1 MEGTVDSLF
10 DKVMKILVAL
20 GYMIAIIMAIFIFI
34 IALWVIGGWV
44 A

>member
-1 MEGTVDSLF
+1 MNSIL
-10 DKVMKILVAL
+10 KIVVAV
-20 GYMIAIIMAIFIFI
+20 GYMLAIILAIFLFI

>member
-1 MEGTVDSLF
+1 M
-10 DKVMKILVAL
+10 DKVLKIVVAV
-20 GYMIAIIMAIFIFI
+20 GYMLAIILAMFLFI

>member
-1 MEGTVDSLF
+1 MNSI
-10 DKVMKILVAL
+10 MKIVVAV
-20 GYMIAIIMAIFIFI
+20 GYMLAIILAMFLFI

>member
-1 MEGTVDSLF
+1 MNSI
-10 DKVMKILVAL
+10 MKIVVAV
-20 GYMIAIIMAIFIFI
+20 GYMLAMILAAFLFI

>member
-1 MEGTVDSLF
+1 MEGIVDSLF

>member
-1 MEGTVDSLF
+1 MEVTM
-10 DKVMKILVAL
+10 DKVLKIVVAV
-20 GYMIAIIMAIFIFI
+20 GYMLAIILAMFLFI

>member
-1 MEGTVDSLF
+1 MDSLF

>member
-10 DKVMKILVAL
+10 DKVMKIVVAL
-20 GYMIAIIMAIFIFI
+20 GYMLAIIMATFIFI

>member
-1 MEGTVDSLF
+1 M
-10 DKVMKILVAL
+10 DKVLKIVVAL
-20 GYMIAIIMAIFIFI
+20 GYMLAMILAAFLFI